1 MVWFQQLGPVDFKNW
16 YEDGFY
22 YKTFYNLKGKQFFSL
37 VTISN
42 FSLFQMF
49 SFFST
54 LSNQNSETIPF
65 NLVQ

>member
-22 YKTFYNLKGKQFFSL
+22 YETFYNLKGKQFFSL

-42 FSLFQMF
+42 FSF
-49 SFFST
+49 SNVFIFF
-54 LSNQNSETIPF
+54 NIK
-65 NLVQ
+65 